1 MGVPVRGFE
10 GPLGETLLMLS
21 FSRFPTDR
29 SEQTAE
35 FVSLYAAHSRRI
47 YGFLRTLIANSA
59 DVDEAF
65 QNTCEVLWSK
75 FDQYEP
81 GTSFFS
87 WACTVARF
95 EALRLLRQR
104 GRDSRIFSSEFYDA
118 VADRAMEMSEFL
130 EQQHTALADC
140 FAALPPRHQTLV
152 QLRYA
157 AGGSVQRVSE
167 QMAMTTG
174 AVYKQLG
181 RIHERL
187 FGCIQQKL
195 AGGGQSQKR

>member
-1 MGVPVRGFE
+1 
-10 GPLGETLLMLS
+10 MLS
-21 FSRFPTDR
+21 FSRFPTER
-29 SEQTAE
+29 TEQTAE
-35 FVSLYAAHSRRI
+35 FVRLYAANSRRI
-47 YGFLRTLIANSA
+47 YGFLRTLIPNSA

-75 FDQYEP
+75 FDRYEP
-81 GTSFFS
+81 GTNFFS
-87 WACTVARF
+87 WACTVGRF

-104 GRDSRIFSSEFYDA
+104 GRDCKLFSDGFFDA
-118 VADRAMEMSEFL
+118 VAEQAAEMSEVL
-130 EQQHTALADC
+130 EAQHTALADC

-157 AGGSVQRVSE
+157 AEGNTNRVAE
-167 QMAMTTG
+167 QLGMTAG

-187 FGCIQQKL
+187 FRCIQQKL
-195 AGGGQSQKR
+195 AGGGQSTTRTA

>member
-1 MGVPVRGFE
+1 LVAPFRG
-10 GPLGETLLMLS
+10 GLAMLS

-29 SEQTAE
+29 TEQTAE
-35 FVSLYAAHSRRI
+35 FVRLYAANSRRV

-75 FDQYEP
+75 FDQYAP
-81 GTSFFS
+81 GSNFFS
-87 WACTVARF
+87 WACSVARF

-104 GRDSRIFSSEFYDA
+104 GRDAKMFSEEFFDA
-118 VADRAMEMSEFL
+118 VANRAMEMSEVL

-140 FAALPPRHQTLV
+140 FAALPPRHQTLI

-157 AGGSVQRVSE
+157 AGGSMQRVAE
-167 QMAMTTG
+167 QLAISVG
-174 AVYKQLG
+174 AAYKQLS
-181 RIHERL
+181 RIHDRL
-187 FGCIQQKL
+187 FNCIQHRL
-195 AGGGQSQKR
+195 AGGGESQKRQI

>member
-1 MGVPVRGFE
+1 
-10 GPLGETLLMLS
+10 MLS

-35 FVSLYAAHSRRI
+35 FVRLYAAHSRRI
-47 YGFLRTLIANSA
+47 YGFLRTLVANSA

-81 GTSFFS
+81 GTNFFS
-87 WACTVARF
+87 WSCSVARF
-95 EALRLLRQR
+95 EALRLLRAR
-104 GRDSRIFSSEFYDA
+104 GRESKIFSDAFFDA
-118 VADRAMEMSEFL
+118 VADRAVEMSEVL
-130 EQQHTALADC
+130 EQQHAALADC

-157 AGGSVQRVSE
+157 ADGSTQRVAD
-167 QMAMTTG
+167 QLAMSAG

-181 RIHERL
+181 RIHDRL
-187 FGCIQQKL
+187 FDCIQRKL
-195 AGGGQSQKR
+195 AGGGQPPQRQV